1 MISVAEALKRIS
13 ELEINTQIID
23 LEISKSVNY
32 VLAETIFSPINLP
45 SFNQSA
51 MDGYAINLDDNLT
64 EFTVIGEIKAG
75 DSAENLTLT
84 KGAAY
89 RIFTGSMLPKGAN
102 SIVKQEDV
110 RRIFDKIK
118 IIKNPQIG
126 ENIRLLGEQI
136 KKDQIAVFKDTLLT
150 PGVIGFISMLGFS
163 SVKVYKKPKITI
175 IATGNELV
183 KSGNDLTIGQ
193 IFESNT
199 NTLLAALSTYSFE
212 AEVIIVED
220 SYDKIRFEIEHA
232 IEKSDLIIMTGGISV
247 GDYDFVGKIL
257 NDIQVE
263 EVFYKVKQKP
273 GKPLFLG
280 KKEEKIIF
288 ALPGNPAAVL
298 TTFYMYVLPILEKM
312 VGRKKAFLRKGKLR
326 LSNDFQKTPNLS
338 FFLKGLADNH
348 SVSILTAQSS
358 AMLSSFVEADCLIFL
373 AENKTNWLK
382 NELVEVYY
390 LN

>member
-13 ELEINTQIID
+13 DLELRPQIIELD
-23 LEISKSVNY
+23 LSNSVNY
-32 VLAETIFSPINLP
+32 VLAEDCFSPINMP
-45 SFNQSA
+45 PFEQSA
-51 MDGYAINLDDNLT
+51 MDGYAINLDHKLT
-64 EFTVIGEIKAG
+64 EFTVVGEIKAG
-75 DSAENLTLT
+75 DSAENLNLT
-84 KGAAY
+84 RGEAY
-89 RIFTGSMLPKGAN
+89 RIFTGAMLPNGAN

-110 RRIFDKIK
+110 ERVSDKII
-118 IIKNPQIG
+118 IIKLPIKG

-136 KKDQIAVFKDTLLT
+136 KKNQISVLKDTLLT
-150 PGVIGFISMLGFS
+150 PGVIGFISMLGIS
-163 SVKVYKKPKITI
+163 SVQVYKKPKITI

-183 KSGNDLTIGQ
+183 KSSHELKIGQ
-193 IFESNT
+193 IYESNT
-199 NTLLAALSTYSFE
+199 TTLSAALSNYGFDGE
-212 AEVIIVED
+212 RIVVED
-220 SYDKIRFEIEHA
+220 SYDKIRFEIEQA
-232 IEKSDLIIMTGGISV
+232 IEKSDLVIMTGGISV

-257 NDIQVE
+257 NDICVE
-263 EVFYKVKQKP
+263 EVFYKVRQKP

-312 VGRKKAFLRKGKLR
+312 TGRKKAFLRKGNLKL
-326 LSNDFQKTPNLS
+326 SSDFQKTPNLS
-338 FFLKGLADNH
+338 FFLKGLAEND

-373 AENKTNWLK
+373 AENKTNWIK
-382 NELVEVYY
+382 NELVNVYY